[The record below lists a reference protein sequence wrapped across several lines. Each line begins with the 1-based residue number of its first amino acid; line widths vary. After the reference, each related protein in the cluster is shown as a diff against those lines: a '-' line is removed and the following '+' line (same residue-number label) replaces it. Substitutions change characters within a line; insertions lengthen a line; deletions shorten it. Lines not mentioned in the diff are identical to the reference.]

1 MTLRRDTK
9 PSSTAA
15 RWFGFGRRRAK
26 RVPAN
31 RLLPAPKTAGVY
43 VDIENLKST
52 EHSRSVIETVVRDW
66 PDQLAPIRR
75 LRLYAPADKAGL
87 WKTWAA
93 ARFPDLDVNVRGIQ
107 HFTRTSSKNSA
118 DLAIVAD
125 AVDDFRTGAASHIA
139 VVSNDS
145 DFGALLIKIEELA
158 AGAGQPNQPPFL
170 WINLPGAGGLSKE
183 IEDFVPEPLRWTITS
198 VPQPE
203 PKNPSKPVESKGDH
217 LPANATIVRWLLKG
231 IPPGKFKADDA
242 RKIIARHSPKHP
254 AVQTTT
260 ACGQFLAREL
270 MPLLKNEGVKIVG
283 QKPNVYERSG

>member
-1 MTLRRDTK
+1 MTLRRETE
-9 PSSTAA
+9 PSSAAA
-15 RWFGFGRRRAK
+15 RWLGFRRRRAE
-26 RVPAN
+26 RLPAN
-31 RLLPAPKTAGVY
+31 RLLPQPETAGVY
-43 VDIENLKST
+43 VDIENLKSR
-52 EHSRSVIETVVRDW
+52 EHARAVMEAVVREW
-66 PDQLAPIRR
+66 PDELAPVGC

-93 ARFPDLDVNVRGIQ
+93 AQFPDIDVTVRGIQ

-125 AVDDFRTGAASHIA
+125 AVDDFKTGSANHIA

-158 AGAGQPNQPPFL
+158 TGAGHAGQPPFL

-183 IEDFVPEPLRWTITS
+183 IEDFIPERLRWTITC

-203 PKNPSKPVESKGDH
+203 PKSPSKPVETKGDH
-217 LPANATIVRWLLKG
+217 LPANATIVRWLLKEA
-231 IPPGKFKADDA
+231 PPRFKADDV
-242 RKIIARHSPKHP
+242 RKIIERHSPKHP
-254 AVQTTT
+254 AAQTTT

-270 MPLLKNEGVKIVG
+270 MPLLRNEGVKIVG
-283 QKPNVYERSG
+283 QKPNVYERGD

>member
-9 PSSTAA
+9 PSSAA
-15 RWFGFGRRRAK
+15 VRWPGLRRRRAE
-26 RVPAN
+26 RVSAN
-31 RLLPAPKTAGVY
+31 RLVPQPNTAGVY
-43 VDIENLKST
+43 VDIENLKSR
-52 EHSRSVIETVVRDW
+52 EHARAVIETVVRDW
-66 PDQLAPIRR
+66 PDELAPVRR

-87 WKTWAA
+87 WKTWAV
-93 ARFPDLDVNVRGIQ
+93 ARFPDLDVSVRGIQ

-125 AVDDFRTGAASHIA
+125 AVDDFRTGAANHIA

-158 AGAGQPNQPPFL
+158 TGGGHSNQPPFL

-183 IEDFVPEPLRWTITS
+183 IEDFIPERLRWTITS
-198 VPQPE
+198 VPQLE
-203 PKNPSKPVESKGDH
+203 PKSPSKPVKTKGNH
-217 LPANATIVRWLLKG
+217 LPANATIVRWLLKEA
-231 IPPGKFKADDA
+231 PPRFKADDV
-242 RKIIARHSPKHP
+242 RKIIERHSPKHP
-254 AVQTTT
+254 AAQTTT

-283 QKPNVYERSG
+283 QKPNVYERAG